1 MGFFKDFKEDLNQ
14 AVDELLPEDEMLFEE
29 DDDLFTND
37 GLLMNAMDQEIS
49 DEEST
54 EWYDDLEEAKVG
66 EDNEVIDFLAKVNT
80 LNESMESE
88 NLADAE
94 LTPSKEEAQE
104 QETVKEELFTVA
116 SSDNLMESDL
126 ESKVEDYK
134 MIIEMDKTDDGLVG
148 GLMDTVEKNEVAQE
162 VTVIG
167 KETKINGSISSE
179 GSVEI
184 LGTVEGDIDC
194 LGKLSIS
201 GVVKGNS
208 TAHEIFINAKRL
220 EGNVTSEGNI
230 KIGQGTVVIGDVN
243 ATAGV
248 IAGAVKGQIDVN
260 GAVVLDS
267 TAIVKGNIKAKS
279 VQINNG
285 AVVDGYC
292 SLTYA
297 AVDIDNVFDVE

>member
-230 KIGQGTVVIGDVN
+230 KIGQGSVVIGDVN

>member
-220 EGNVTSEGNI
+220 EGNVTSEGNF